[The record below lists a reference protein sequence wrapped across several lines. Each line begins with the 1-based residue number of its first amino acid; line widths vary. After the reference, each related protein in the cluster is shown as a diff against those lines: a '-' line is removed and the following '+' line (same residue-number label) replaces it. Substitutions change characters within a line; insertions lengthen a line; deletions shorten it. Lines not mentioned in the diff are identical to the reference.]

1 MTNHDNQAES
11 EADAQDRSESQRTP
25 SGLEPIAI
33 VVAFDFT
40 YKTAPIIKLE
50 DAKRTMAEGKF
61 VWIDIDMTRTDEAK
75 KMLLDLGL
83 CDSDIVEDALSRE
96 PATQLSR
103 YEHYF
108 HLVLTGCRLL
118 GHRFD
123 LERLDVIVGE
133 RYMLTIHRGQP
144 SFLRAVRKDYHNDFV
159 RFAHSPS
166 FLLYEMWDHLIDNY
180 LQVHNAFE
188 DRVEAIQ
195 RALIDDVDESVFS
208 DASELGSDLLH
219 LRKVVLPARAVLT
232 DLSTRKSAFVSES
245 TQPFL
250 ANMAG
255 TVERVLQDVLVD
267 RDILSD
273 AINNHM
279 SIVAHRTNKVMSK
292 LTVVSVIFL
301 PLTFLC
307 GVYGMNFEVIPEL
320 KYEWG
325 YYGFWGV
332 VVVVVIGLFV
342 VMRRIK
348 LI

>member
-1 MTNHDNQAES
+1 MTNQDSHQPLSGDSTAS
-11 EADAQDRSESQRTP
+11 ELSP
-25 SGLEPIAI
+25 SASEPISI
-33 VVAFDFT
+33 VVAFDFKN
-40 YKTAPIIKLE
+40 KTAPIIPIE
-50 DAKRTMAEGKF
+50 DAKRNMEDGKF
-61 VWIDIDMTRTDEAK
+61 VWIDINLTRTDEAK
-75 KMLLDLGL
+75 KILSDLGL
-83 CDSDIVEDALSRE
+83 CSSDIVEDALSRD
-96 PATQLSR
+96 PATQIAR
-103 YEHYF
+103 YEEYF
-108 HLVLTGCRLL
+108 HLVLTGCRLV
-118 GHRFD
+118 GHKFD
-123 LERLDVIVGE
+123 LQRLDVIIGA
-133 RYMLTIHRGQP
+133 RFLLTIHRGQP
-144 SFLRAVRKDYHNDFV
+144 GFLRAVRKEYHSDFV
-159 RFAHSPS
+159 RFASSPS
-166 FLLYEMWDHLIDNY
+166 FLLYELWDHLIDNY

-188 DRVEAIQ
+188 DRIQKIQ
-195 RALIDDVDESVFS
+195 RALIGDVDESVFA

-320 KYEWG
+320 KLQWG

-332 VVVVVIGLFV
+332 VVVVLIGLLLF
-342 VMRRIK
+342 MRRIK
-348 LI
+348 LL